1 MSFSFIYVHYINIIK
16 YYRNVLTLE
25 KRNAIIKTVKEN
37 KQTEVRTMTK
47 INIKQFIALMD
58 GAQDED
64 TEIVINVDGE
74 EMAVGTL
81 EEAQTNMIQSLDMYS
96 PLIVKSFVFC
106 HKSIVIECEL

>member
-1 MSFSFIYVHYINIIK
+1 MK
-16 YYRNVLTLE
+16 KL
-25 KRNAIIKTVKEN
+25 
-37 KQTEVRTMTK
+37 
-47 INIKQFIALMD
+47 NIKQFIALMD
-58 GAQDED
+58 SAQDGD

-81 EEAQTNMIQSLDMYS
+81 KEAQTNMIQSVDMYS

>member
-1 MSFSFIYVHYINIIK
+1 
-16 YYRNVLTLE
+16 
-25 KRNAIIKTVKEN
+25 
-37 KQTEVRTMTK
+37 MTK

-58 GAQDED
+58 SAQDED

-74 EMAVGTL
+74 EIAVGTL
-81 EEAQTNMIQSLDMYS
+81 EEAQTNTIQGIDMYS